1 VVAHSLSV
9 VVAQAQAALAAQQR
23 HPERATQAMREVIT
37 VSRDSL
43 SEMRRLVG
51 AFGPGPDS
59 DHGLAPQVGI
69 SALPAL
75 VERVQAARIPVRLAL
90 CGAQTSLPAGVD
102 LSAYR
107 IVQEALTN
115 VLKHAGP
122 RASARVL
129 VRYGDDQ
136 VEVEVAD
143 DGAGEANA
151 ETGGHGLL
159 GMRERVTV
167 FGGAFESGPRPDG
180 GFAVRAH
187 LPL

>member
-1 VVAHSLSV
+1 
-9 VVAQAQAALAAQQR
+9 
-23 HPERATQAMREVIT
+23 MREVIT

-51 AFGPGPDS
+51 AFGPEPDS

-75 VERVQAARIPVRLAL
+75 VERVQAAGIPVRLAL

-115 VLKHAGP
+115 TLKHAGAGAQ
-122 RASARVL
+122 AS
-129 VRYGDDQ
+129 VRLTIGPECVDI
-136 VEVEVAD
+136 EVTDA
-143 DGAGEANA
+143 GAGRPAGPPTEHGNGLRGIA
-151 ETGGHGLL
+151 ERVSLL
-159 GMRERVTV
+159 GGTLTV
-167 FGGAFESGPRPDG
+167 GAGPG
-180 GFAVRAH
+180 EGFAVRAR
-187 LPL
+187 LPVSPGHPARSPASAQLGE